1 MPIPKSFIGIVLTL
15 MTVIFA
21 VGTSLIIKNIGDQ
34 IPLATLLMYRFML
47 ASPWLILFALIV
59 RGRKAFHIN
68 AKRTMMVRICFGCAA
83 MALWFLSVRL
93 LPLGQATALLQSS
106 VIFVTICSPFLL
118 GERIGVYRWSAV
130 ITGMFGVMLLT
141 DPFDG
146 GFSIYVIFG
155 VLGAMAS
162 AGLAILLRRLGRT
175 DHPFSLAVW
184 YNGSGSV
191 LLFMFVFLHPGI
203 SMTVS
208 QPVLFDLVL
217 LGMVATGLQLS
228 ITSAFKFAEA
238 VVVTTVRYLQ
248 IPLAALIGFL
258 VFAEVMSPIEIVGG
272 CVVLTSC
279 LVIACREFVRSKAVA
294 AQGQETG

>member
-1 MPIPKSFIGIVLTL
+1 

-21 VGTSLIIKNIGDQ
+21 VSTSLIIKNIGDQ
-34 IPLATLLMYRFML
+34 IPLATLLMYRFLL
-47 ASPWLILFALIV
+47 ASPWLILFALVV
-59 RGRKAFHIN
+59 RGRNAFHIN
-68 AKRTMMVRICFGCAA
+68 AKRTMMISICFGCAA
-83 MALWFLSVRL
+83 MALWFLSIRL

-118 GERIGVYRWSAV
+118 SERIGVYRWSAV
-130 ITGMFGVMLLT
+130 ITGMLGVMLLT

-162 AGLAILLRRLGRT
+162 AGLAILLRRLGKT

-184 YNGSGSV
+184 YNGSGTV
-191 LLFMFVFLHPGI
+191 LLFLFVSLHPGI

-208 QPVLFDLVL
+208 QSVLKDLIL

-258 VFAEVMSPIEIVGG
+258 VFAEVMSPVEILGG
-272 CVVLTSC
+272 VSY
-279 LVIACREFVRSKAVA
+279 
-294 AQGQETG
+294 

>member
-1 MPIPKSFIGIVLTL
+1 
-15 MTVIFA
+15 MTVLFA
-21 VGTSLIIKNIGDQ
+21 VGTSLIIKKIGDQ
-34 IPLATLLMYRFML
+34 IPLATLLMYRFLL
-47 ASPWLILFALIV
+47 ASPWLILFALMV

-68 AKRTMMVRICFGCAA
+68 AKKTMAVRICFGCAA
-83 MALWFLSVRL
+83 MSLWFLSIRL

-118 GERIGVYRWSAV
+118 GERIGMYRWSAV
-130 ITGMFGVMLLT
+130 ITGMLGVILLT
-141 DPFDG
+141 NPFDG
-146 GFSIYVIFG
+146 GFSVYVIFG

-162 AGLAILLRRLGRT
+162 AGLAILLRRLGKT

-191 LLFMFVFLHPGI
+191 LLCLLVFAHPEL
-203 SMTVS
+203 SMAVS
-208 QPVLFDLVL
+208 QPVFIDLIL

-258 VFAEVMSPIEIVGG
+258 VFAELMSPVEMLGGVIVMA
-272 CVVLTSC
+272 SC
-279 LVIACREFVRSKAVA
+279 LVIAWREFVRSRNASPKAEEAV
-294 AQGQETG
+294 

>member
-1 MPIPKSFIGIVLTL
+1 
-15 MTVIFA
+15 MTVMFA

-34 IPLATLLMYRFML
+34 IPLATLLMYRFLL
-47 ASPWLILFALIV
+47 ASPWLILFALLV

-68 AKRTMMVRICFGCAA
+68 ARKTMAIRVCFGCAA
-83 MALWFLSVRL
+83 MSLWFLSVRL

-118 GERIGVYRWSAV
+118 GERIGIYRWSAV
-130 ITGMFGVMLLT
+130 IAGMTGVMLLT

-146 GFSIYVIFG
+146 GFSVYVIFG

-162 AGLAILLRRLGRT
+162 AGLAILLRRLGKT

-191 LLFMFVFLHPGI
+191 LLTLLVFLLPDV
-203 SMTVS
+203 SMAVPK
-208 QPVLFDLVL
+208 PVLYDLIL

-228 ITSAFKFAEA
+228 ITSAFKFSEA

-248 IPLAALIGFL
+248 IPLAALVGYL
-258 VFAEVMSPIEIVGG
+258 MFAELMSPVEMLGG
-272 CVVLTSC
+272 VVVLSSC
-279 LVIACREFVRSKAVA
+279 LVIAWREFVRSKQSTPAPEQA
-294 AQGQETG
+294 G